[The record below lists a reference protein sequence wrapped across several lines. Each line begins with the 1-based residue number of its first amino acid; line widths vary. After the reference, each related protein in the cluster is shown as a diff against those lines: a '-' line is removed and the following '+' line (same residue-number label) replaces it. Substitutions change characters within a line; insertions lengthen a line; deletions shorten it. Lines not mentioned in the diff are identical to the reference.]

1 MEKYIVLQ
9 TIGKGSF
16 GTVTLV
22 KRKAD
27 GKVLVWKELDYGKM
41 SEREKNHVVTEVNL
55 LRELRHPFIV
65 KYCDRIIDKQTTKLY
80 IVMEYCPGGDL
91 AKLIKKHRAE
101 RSYIKEKYIWKFI
114 SQLVLAL
121 EECHTHKNSSGITTP
136 ILHRDIKP
144 ANIFIDT
151 TGDVKLGDFGLAREL
166 SSESKFAETYVGT
179 PYYMSPELISQ
190 LKYNKSCDIWA
201 LGCLAYELAALRPP
215 FEATNHL
222 SLALKISEGR
232 FPRIPSRYSDA
243 LQQFIQGALQVNV
256 SSFSTVLTQVIT
268 ISQVIVGFDFSLCC
282 SKHVGQRLTN

>member
-1 MEKYIVLQ
+1 MDRYTRLQ

-22 KRKAD
+22 RRKAD
-27 GKVLVWKELDYGKM
+27 GKALVWKELDYGKM
-41 SEREKNHVVTEVNL
+41 TEREKKHVVTEVNL
-55 LRELRHPFIV
+55 LRELRHPYIV

-121 EECHTHKNSSGITTP
+121 EECHTHKDPSGRTKP

-151 TGDVKLGDFGLAREL
+151 SGDVKLGDFGLAREL

-190 LKYNKSCDIWA
+190 LKYNKTCDIWA

-215 FEATNHL
+215 FEASNHL

-232 FPRIPSRYSDA
+232 FPRIPSRYSDQ
-243 LQQFIQGALQVNV
+243 LQNFIKSALQVNV
-256 SSFSTVLTQVIT
+256 RCVSVW
-268 ISQVIVGFDFSLCC
+268 VGVWFTLLLVVFERDAM
-282 SKHVGQRLTN
+282 

>member
-1 MEKYIVLQ
+1 VPGTEGSVTMDRYTQLK

-22 KRKAD
+22 RRNAD
-27 GKVLVWKELDYGKM
+27 SKVLVWKELDYGRM
-41 SEREKNHVVTEVNL
+41 TEREKKHVVTEVNL
-55 LRELRHPFIV
+55 LRELRHPYIV

-91 AKLIKKHRAE
+91 GKLIKKHRTE
-101 RSYIKEKYIWKFI
+101 NSYMKEKYIWKFV

-121 EECHTHKNSSGITTP
+121 EECHMHKDSTGNTKP

-151 TGDVKLGDFGLAREL
+151 SGDVKLGDFGLAREL

-190 LKYNKSCDIWA
+190 LKYNKTCDIWA
-201 LGCLAYELAALRPP
+201 VGCLAYELAALRPP
-215 FEATNHL
+215 FEASNHL
-222 SLALKISEGR
+222 SLALKISEGQ

-243 LQQFIQGALQVNV
+243 LQQFIQSALQVNV
-256 SSFSTVLTQVIT
+256 SKIGGSGARVQ
-268 ISQVIVGFDFSLCC
+268 GFIF
-282 SKHVGQRLTN
+282 Q